1 MILPPAVLQHKFVAA
16 DAGPTRRVLAD
27 IVTVKALAADTGG
40 AYSLFECR
48 TAPAQGTLPH
58 RQRYEEETFYVL
70 EGTYT
75 FVLDDQ
81 RIEVHPGDYV
91 FVPRGTIH
99 AFTNTGET
107 VGRVLVLVTPGGIH
121 ERFFTELGEPVPP
134 STLPTAPPGEPDV
147 CHIVAV
153 AQKYGIEI
161 LPPSAA

>member
-1 MILPPAVLQHKFVAA
+1 MILPPAVLRHKFVAA

-75 FVLDDQ
+75 
-81 RIEVHPGDYV
+81 
-91 FVPRGTIH
+91 
-99 AFTNTGET
+99 
-107 VGRVLVLVTPGGIH
+107 
-121 ERFFTELGEPVPP
+121 
-134 STLPTAPPGEPDV
+134 
-147 CHIVAV
+147 
-153 AQKYGIEI
+153 
-161 LPPSAA
+161 